1 MSSRPNIAP
10 LASPQ
15 ADGHQDGHHDGHRDD
30 GHQDGHRAPDDSELT
45 LRRFYDSA
53 SVMMGTVEL
62 VGEDILHIS
71 DNRASAEAFGHT
83 AEAMRGRTARALGVP
98 ETYIPMWVDAY
109 RRSLDSDGPVRFD
122 YEHEGMGW
130 LKVTVDYVGQVG
142 GRDRF
147 LYVVDNVSEYK
158 RIETALQRAKGGL
171 EARVQERTAE
181 LSAVNDRLK
190 HDAFHD
196 ALTGLPNRLL
206 FTDRLDHALARYHR
220 EPDGGFAVLFL
231 DLDHFKV
238 INDSLGHDAGDA
250 LLVAIGGRLA
260 GCVRDDD
267 TVARFG
273 GDEFTL
279 LLEHCD
285 ADRADEVAARLKAAL
300 ELPFEIGERSF
311 TLSAS
316 VGVVFAAAGY
326 TLSQDLLRDADLAMY
341 RSKKRR
347 SGRLEVFDAAMRD
360 GAVRRLELEAE
371 LRVALR
377 EGTLGVVFQPIVR
390 LEGEQMVGFEALARW
405 NSPRYGPLTP
415 DEFIPLAEESGLI
428 TELDRFVL
436 RAACRELGRWQTR
449 RGQAR
454 RGQTRSPVAD
464 SSSDSSSGQS
474 AALSSELSSAP
485 GAELSVN
492 VNISSRG
499 FLAEG
504 LPEAVARALAEND
517 LAARQLNLEI
527 TESLLMQPETSVDTV
542 VAELSALGVGLCLDD
557 FGTGYA
563 SLTYLQRFPASGLK
577 IDRSFVQEV
586 GVSDKSAVLVGGVA
600 GMARELGMRV
610 VAEGI
615 ETREQAERLRGLGCE
630 YGQGYL
636 FARPLD
642 AAEAGAF
649 LAGARGVPGD

>member
-1 MSSRPNIAP
+1 MGKQPDTAP
-10 LASPQ
+10 DPRPQ
-15 ADGHQDGHHDGHRDD
+15 ADGHHL
-30 GHQDGHRAPDDSELT
+30 PDDSELT

-62 VGEDILHIS
+62 VGDDILHIS
-71 DNRASAEAFGHT
+71 DNRAAAGAFGNT
-83 AEAMRGRTARALGVP
+83 PEAMRGRTARAHGVS
-98 ETYIPMWVDAY
+98 ETYVAMWVDAY
-109 RRSLDSDGPVRFD
+109 RRSIASDEPVRFD
-122 YEHEGMGW
+122 YLHEGMGW

-142 GRDRF
+142 GRNRF
-147 LYVVDNVSEYK
+147 LYVVDNVSDYK
-158 RIETALQRAKGGL
+158 RVEGALQRANDGL

-181 LSAVNDRLK
+181 LSAVNDRLQY
-190 HDAFHD
+190 DAFHD

-231 DLDHFKV
+231 DVDHFKV
-238 INDSLGHDAGDA
+238 INDSLGHGAGDA

-260 GCVRDDD
+260 GCVRDED

-285 ADRADEVAARLKAAL
+285 ADRADEVAARLRAAL
-300 ELPFEIGERSF
+300 ELPFEVGERSF

-316 VGVVFAAAGY
+316 VGVAFAAAGY
-326 TLSQDLLRDADLAMY
+326 RLSQDLLRDADLAMY
-341 RSKKRR
+341 RAKKRR

-377 EGTLGVVFQPIVR
+377 EGTLGVFFQPIVR
-390 LEGEQMVGFEALARW
+390 LEGEQVVGFEALARW
-405 NSPRYGPLTP
+405 DSPRYGPLTP

-428 TELDRFVL
+428 TKLDRFVL
-436 RAACRELGRWQTR
+436 RAACRELRRWQTR
-449 RGQAR
+449 RE
-454 RGQTRSPVAD
+454 QTRSPDAD
-464 SSSDSSSGQS
+464 PSSGLSSGIS
-474 AALSSELSSAP
+474 AAPSLDRGLDRGLELSP
-485 GAELSVN
+485 DLNTELSVN
-492 VNISSRG
+492 VNVSSRG

-504 LPEAVARALAEND
+504 LLEAVAQALADNG

-542 VAELSALGVGLCLDD
+542 VAELRALGVGLCLDD

-563 SLTYLQRFPASGLK
+563 SLAYLQRFPASGLK

-586 GVSDKSAVLVGGVA
+586 GVNDKSAVLVGGVA
-600 GMARELGMRV
+600 SMARELGMRV
-610 VAEGI
+610 VAEGV
-615 ETREQAERLRGLGCE
+615 ETPAQAERLRGLGCE
-630 YGQGYL
+630 YAQGYL
-636 FARPLD
+636 FAQPLD
-642 AAEAGAF
+642 ADEAGAF
-649 LAGARGVPGD
+649 LGRAQGVPGD